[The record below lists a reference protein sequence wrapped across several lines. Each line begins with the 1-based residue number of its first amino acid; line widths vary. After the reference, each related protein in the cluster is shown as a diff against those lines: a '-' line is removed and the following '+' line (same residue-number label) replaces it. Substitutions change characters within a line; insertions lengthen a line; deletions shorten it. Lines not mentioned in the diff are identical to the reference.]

1 MFESTFPK
9 KWAEEIIS
17 RMQRYYRAKFSAT
30 FPIAQG
36 QSPEEYED
44 DLITTACEVFEGLSP
59 DDIKRGLAR
68 MKRSTFCPVFPE
80 FRGWCEPESEDWLG
94 AHEAWSIAEKS
105 IGFDGEEL
113 TVVWTEQ
120 MAQAFSRCESLVKT
134 GDKFQRAEAKRIF
147 CDAYDR
153 LVTQAKDQGLRPVYT
168 TSLGIDADQR
178 ITAIQQ
184 AELDGFL
191 PAPEAAALLEYKQ
204 STAERDADAQKY
216 KTIAQMALE
225 KLGPL
230 IKHKQPVNKMQPEHK
245 EKQNWETVEE
255 NHIDPF
261 DDIEQYKSN
270 LANDG
275 KPVPGAVKK
284 WEMTLAQM
292 VEKRRAMMSGENAA

>member
-30 FPIAQG
+30 FPIARG

-94 AHEAWSIAEKS
+94 AHEAWAIAEKS
-105 IGFDGEEL
+105 IGFDGQEL
-113 TVVWTEQ
+113 TVIWTEQ
-120 MAQAFSRCESLVKT
+120 MAQAFSRCEELVKT
-134 GDKFQRAEAKRIF
+134 GDKYQRAEAKKIF

-153 LVTQAKDQGLRPVYT
+153 LVVQAKDKGLKPIYI
-168 TSLGIDADQR
+168 TSLGTDKDQQ
-178 ITAIQQ
+178 ITAIKQ
-184 AELDGFL
+184 AEVEGFL
-191 PAPEAAALLEYKQ
+191 PAPVAQAQLEHKQ
-204 STAERDADAQKY
+204 TKAEIQSEAERY
-216 KTIAQMALE
+216 KTIAQEALA

-230 IKHKQPVNKMQPEHK
+230 IKRNPVNKMADEHK
-245 EKQNWETVEE
+245 EVQPWEAIEME
-255 NHIDPF
+255 HIDPF
-261 DDIEQYKSN
+261 DDFDQYKTVMR
-270 LANDG
+270 LEQ
-275 KPVPGAVKK
+275 KPLPYAVRFLDKK
-284 WEMTLAQM
+284 DQGLGGG
-292 VEKRRAMMSGENAA
+292 V